1 VRALKR
7 KAEGAAGPVKI
18 VRDCFALYHSS
29 LRSSGAGLAMT
40 KENMNGTNEKHI
52 YTVSELTKYIRGI
65 IEESF
70 PGIWVEGEIS
80 NFVHHS
86 SGHMYFTLRDA
97 GATLK
102 CAFFKYSN
110 LKLKFEPKDGMK
122 VICHGSISVYEARG
136 DYQLIVEGLEPK
148 GIGALQLQFQQLKE
162 KLEKE
167 GLFDP
172 KYKVPLPFLPT
183 RIGVVT
189 SPTGAVIQDII
200 NITRRRFANIEII
213 INPVK
218 VQGADAKDEIAA
230 AIKQFNELKN
240 IDVMIVGRGGGSLE
254 DLWPF
259 NEEVVARAIFA
270 SKIPVISAVGHE
282 TDYTISDFVADLRAP
297 TPSAAAEL
305 VIPRKEDL
313 INLIGAALER
323 LNNAMLDAL
332 GALEG
337 RLDNLKESYILRQ
350 PLNYVIQMQQRIDDL
365 RKDMSVSIEHV
376 VDMSGEKLSR
386 ITGKLEALSPVSILG
401 RGYSITKKLP
411 EGFIVK
417 EAISLKPGDCI
428 ETRLGQGKFKSR
440 VEEII

>member
-1 VRALKR
+1 MISEQVEKR
-7 KAEGAAGPVKI
+7 V
-18 VRDCFALYHSS
+18 F
-29 LRSSGAGLAMT
+29 
-40 KENMNGTNEKHI
+40 
-52 YTVSELTKYIRGI
+52 TVSELTKCLRMIV
-65 IEESF
+65 EDAF

-80 NFVHHS
+80 NFIFHS
-86 SGHMYFTLRDA
+86 SGHMYFTLRDS
-97 GATLK
+97 GSTLK
-102 CAFFKYSN
+102 CAFFKHAN
-110 LKLKFEPKDGMK
+110 QKLKFEPKDGMK
-122 VICHGSISVYEARG
+122 VICRGSVSVYEPRG

-148 GIGALQLQFQQLKE
+148 GLGALQLQFQQLKE

-167 GLFDP
+167 GLFDE
-172 KYKVPLPFLPT
+172 KYKIPLPFLPT

-189 SPTGAVIQDII
+189 SPTGAAIQDIL
-200 NITRRRFANIEII
+200 NIARRRFANIEII

-282 TDYTISDFVADLRAP
+282 VDYTISDFVADFRAP

-305 VIPRKEDL
+305 VIPRKEELLSL
-313 INLIGAALER
+313 IRASLER
-323 LNNAMLDAL
+323 LNNAMLDSL
-332 GALEG
+332 GLFRE
-337 RLDNLKESYILRQ
+337 RLDNLMKSYILRR
-350 PLNYVIQMQQRIDDL
+350 PLNYIVQRQQHIDDL
-365 RKDMSVSIEHV
+365 RKDISVSMGHIF
-376 VDMSGEKLSR
+376 DMSGEKFSR
-386 ITGKLEALSPVSILG
+386 LISKLEALSPVSILG

-411 EGFIVK
+411 EGVIVK
-417 EAISLKPGDCI
+417 EALSLKPGDHI
-428 ETRLGQGKFKSR
+428 ETRLGQGKFRSR